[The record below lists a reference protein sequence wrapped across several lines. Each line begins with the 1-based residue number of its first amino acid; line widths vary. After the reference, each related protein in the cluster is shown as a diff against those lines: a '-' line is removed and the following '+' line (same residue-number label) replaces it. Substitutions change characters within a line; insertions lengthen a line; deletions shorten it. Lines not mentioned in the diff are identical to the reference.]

1 MIYFVLLSFMLAQ
14 VLTLTMMDRHRFLC
28 QADDFGADEEVKTH
42 PFSFHPSIQRRNF
55 FFLRLFIFFRV
66 SFVFS
71 ARSICAPMKW
81 PSKKK
86 KIIRDRKLLYHL
98 SSSCVDVGRLYP
110 FFFKKKIDFGLL
122 FASFFYSFRLGFLFG
137 NRILSVEMAIFYL

>member
-66 SFVFS
+66 SFGS
-71 ARSICAPMKW
+71 IDLRSDEMAFQ
-81 PSKKK
+81 KKK
-86 KIIRDRKLLYHL
+86 K
-98 SSSCVDVGRLYP
+98 
-110 FFFKKKIDFGLL
+110 
-122 FASFFYSFRLGFLFG
+122 
-137 NRILSVEMAIFYL
+137 